1 MQEKNIR
8 IYRCADDETGIF
20 SAIYEAGVSGYGHK
34 YIRIQPQSERYM
46 YSMELFAEYVD
57 VESSEKKMHAV
68 LKAIREKI
76 SQQAYD
82 YVMKAIV
89 SDESYRGDI
98 IYQFITYGFTIGE
111 KVVMAVQFR
120 EVSDMFTLVR
130 NVQNEA
136 YRYIEV
142 LRFKE
147 VVHKPPLLL
156 AVIEPKN
163 DIVSHIAKH
172 FSDRFNSEW
181 FIIYDAR
188 HHKAV
193 FHDASGKWELRLL
206 TKKEEEKLMELDRTK
221 EEYSDLWKV
230 FFDSIAVKERE
241 NIKLQNNNLP
251 VKYRKYMTEFA
262 N

>member
-8 IYRCADDETGIF
+8 IYRCSDDELGIF
-20 SAIYEAGVSGYGHK
+20 SAIYDAGLSGYGHK
-34 YIRIQPQSERYM
+34 YIRIQPQSDRYM

-57 VESSEKKMHAV
+57 VNNSEKKMYAV
-68 LKAIREKI
+68 LEAIREKI
-76 SQQAYD
+76 SYEAYE

-89 SDESYRGDI
+89 SDESRRGDV

-130 NVQNEA
+130 SVQNEA

-163 DIVSHIAKH
+163 DIAAHIAKH

-193 FHDASGKWELRLL
+193 FHDVSGKWEMRLL
-206 TKKEEEKLMELDRTK
+206 TKDEEEKIRKLDEAK
-221 EEYSDLWKV
+221 EEYSELWKV
-230 FFDSIAVKERE
+230 FFDSIAIKERE
-241 NIKLQNNNLP
+241 NKKLQMTNLP
-251 VKYRKYMTEFA
+251 IKYRKYMTEFDI
-262 N
+262 